1 MNPPK
6 KSIISIDEISHVAN
20 LAKLNLPDRLLLKFS
35 DQLSSVIDYMSKIQK
50 LNTEKVPET
59 TQVTRLE
66 NIFREDEI
74 KPSLSQKEAL
84 SNAKNTYNG
93 FFKVKAVFEG

>member
-93 FFKVKAVFEG
+93 FFKVKAVFEE